1 MTVLLPPVSALV
13 AARAYLMDEL
23 DSRDNPLKVGITP
36 PAGNPTSYAL
46 LSRTG
51 GAVRVFIADY
61 MIRLRVFDAD
71 AVRLES
77 NADLL
82 HRLMLAAVH
91 RKIETVEGSVWVSAA
106 RSQMG
111 PSSLDDPAVPLFG
124 MQSAVFWSIGL
135 RSET

>member
-1 MTVLLPPVSALV
+1 MDAL
-13 AARAYLMDEL
+13 AD
-23 DSRDNPLKVGITP
+23 RDNPLKVGITP
-36 PAGNPTSYAL
+36 PAGNPVSYAL

-51 GAVRVFIADY
+51 GAVRVFLADY
-61 MIRLRVFDAD
+61 LIRLRVFDAD
-71 AVRLES
+71 AVRLEA

-82 HRLMLAAVH
+82 HRLMLTAVH
-91 RKIETVEGSVWVSAA
+91 QRVETVQGAVWVSAA

-111 PSSLDDPAVPLFG
+111 PSSLDDSSVPLFG